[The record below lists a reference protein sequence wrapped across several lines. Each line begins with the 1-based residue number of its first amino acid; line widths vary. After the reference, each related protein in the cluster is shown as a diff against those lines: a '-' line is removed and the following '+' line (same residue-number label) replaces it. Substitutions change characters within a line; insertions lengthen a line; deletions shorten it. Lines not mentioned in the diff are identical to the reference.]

1 MQPVLQFKSHIE
13 GKNADVA
20 IYPDRVEWSRKG
32 LMGAGSKAALGF
44 MTMGASL
51 LATGIRRSEDGEII
65 PIASITHIAKKR
77 GKGLNTVV
85 VLTTSGGD
93 LAMRVAHSDAD
104 QVIRTIQ
111 AAQRG
116 ELVAPAEAVVTE
128 QTYGSAPA
136 AGYGYVPPVEE
147 PPAAGGEDVM
157 AQLER
162 LGALHSSGILTDEE
176 FAAKKADLLSRM

>member
-1 MQPVLQFKSHIE
+1 MTVRADPTPDPRRATIQPVLQFKSHIE
-13 GKNADVA
+13 EKNADVA
-20 IYPDRVEWSRKG
+20 IYPDRVEWSR
-32 LMGAGSKAALGF
+32 
-44 MTMGASL
+44 
-51 LATGIRRSEDGEII
+51 
-65 PIASITHIAKKR
+65 
-77 GKGLNTVV
+77 KGLNTVV

-116 ELVAPAEAVVTE
+116 ELVAPAEDVVTE